1 MRKSKYIG
9 LKIGDWICTHVGVD
23 RVQPAYKLK
32 RDALGKR
39 ARNKYPG
46 HMSYYYIFERL
57 THDGKAMKM
66 IRLSAA
72 QANYV
77 LKGIKTVEDY
87 AIQKEQLRS
96 QEFIKKVSYSFC
108 D

>member
-32 RDALGKR
+32 RDAFGKR
-39 ARNKYPG
+39 VRNKYPG

>member
-1 MRKSKYIG
+1 
-9 LKIGDWICTHVGVD
+9 
-23 RVQPAYKLK
+23 
-32 RDALGKR
+32 
-39 ARNKYPG
+39 
-46 HMSYYYIFERL
+46 MSYYYIFESL